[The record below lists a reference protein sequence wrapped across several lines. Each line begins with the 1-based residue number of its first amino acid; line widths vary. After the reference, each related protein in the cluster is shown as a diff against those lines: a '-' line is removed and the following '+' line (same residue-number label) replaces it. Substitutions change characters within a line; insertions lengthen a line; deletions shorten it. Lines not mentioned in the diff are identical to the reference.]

1 MLNCLIYRGI
11 EEFSWLI
18 PHSFSV
24 AKHFTYK
31 VFMSP
36 PPGDEY
42 SCACRHFP
50 RIEFILVMKQN
61 TFRMVL
67 AFQCDF
73 DNCEDSNNNFFDN
86 FWRIYLAKGVF
97 LCSQS
102 LALVPIKPALLS
114 HLRRRIEL
122 CLQAFFQDRVNFSQ
136 NNCKSK
142 EFQKFAP
149 PPTSWFYVFC
159 LYTQLMW
166 HVHCAWYTVHLTN
179 QTL

>member
-36 PPGDEY
+36 PPGDEQ

-67 AFQCDF
+67 AFCVISIIMKSQTIISLTIFGGYIWPREFSCVHNF
-73 DNCEDSNNNFFDN
+73 QLWFQSNRLSCPFPQNNFD
-86 FWRIYLAKGVF
+86 
-97 LCSQS
+97 
-102 LALVPIKPALLS
+102 
-114 HLRRRIEL
+114 
-122 CLQAFFQDRVNFSQ
+122 
-136 NNCKSK
+136 SK

-149 PPTSWFYVFC
+149 PSTSWFYVFC

-166 HVHCAWYTVHLTN
+166 HLHCAWYTVHLTN